1 MSHVV
6 KSIECFKKGCDIIIS
21 LTLGSVW
28 KWIDSEKSRA
38 GEMKLKKVDK
48 TEPNRDGKKEP

>member
-1 MSHVV
+1 MSYVV
-6 KSIECFKKGCDIIIS
+6 KSIERFKKGCDIIIS

-28 KWIDSEKSRA
+28 KWIDSEKTRA
-38 GEMKLKKVDK
+38 GETKLKKVNR